1 LNSTINIPVIDIGKD
16 DQSGIIRQIG
26 LACRDFGFFQI
37 TGHGI
42 NDAIFT
48 TLQQQSDLFFDQS
61 TEVKHRLLRSAENV
75 WGFYDQELTKN
86 KLDWKQ
92 VFDVGIP
99 PKTGINP
106 DGVPQWPENLPDF
119 ETALCNYMRA
129 TENCSFRILEYI
141 MLSLDLT
148 ADHVSHH
155 FKPYHSS
162 FLRLNHYPVCE
173 NPGAADAPD
182 EGNGP
187 YGIGRHSDSGAL
199 TVLYQGDIAGL
210 QILHEGR
217 WITVEPIPNA
227 LVINI
232 GDMVQVWTNDKYH
245 AVVHR
250 VAANTAKARFSAPY
264 FFNPSYQTDYAP
276 LPELC
281 APHGPLYSSINW
293 GHFREQRAGG
303 DYADYGTEI
312 QIAHYKTR
320 SS

>member
-1 LNSTINIPVIDIGKD
+1 LSKPLNIPVIDISND
-16 DQSGIIRQIG
+16 DQSDIISQIG
-26 LACRDFGFFQI
+26 LACQDFGFFQVI
-37 TGHGI
+37 GHGI
-42 NDAIFT
+42 DDAIFKA
-48 TLQQQSDLFFDQS
+48 LQQQSDLFFGQP
-61 TEVKHRLLRSAENV
+61 TEFKHRILRSAENV

-92 VFDVGIP
+92 VFDIGNP
-99 PKTGINP
+99 PESGVNP
-106 DGVPQWPENLPDF
+106 DGIPQWPENLPDF
-119 ETALCNYMRA
+119 EPALRDYMQA
-129 TENCSFRILEYI
+129 TEKCSFQIVEYI
-141 MLSLDLT
+141 MLSLGLS
-148 ADHVSHH
+148 ADHVSHF

-182 EGNGP
+182 EENGP
-187 YGIGRHSDSGAL
+187 YGISRHSDSGAL

-210 QILHEGR
+210 QILHKGR

-232 GDMVQVWTNDKYH
+232 GDMVQVWTNDRYE

-250 VAANTAKARFSAPY
+250 VAANSTNARFSAPY

-276 LPELC
+276 IAALSEFDEPR
-281 APHGPLYSSINW
+281 YSSINW

-312 QIAHYKTR
+312 QIKHYKTR
-320 SS
+320 S